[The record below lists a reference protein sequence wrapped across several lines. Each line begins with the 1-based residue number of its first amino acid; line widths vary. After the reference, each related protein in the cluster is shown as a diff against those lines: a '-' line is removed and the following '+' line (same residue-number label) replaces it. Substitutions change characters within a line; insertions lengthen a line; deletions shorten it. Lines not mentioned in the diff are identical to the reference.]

1 MTISSPIPTSDTQFR
16 AVASATTAP
25 AHIELPTAVR
35 RALQPLKSGARVVV
49 AMSGGVDSS
58 VVAAILK
65 HAGYDVIGMT
75 MQLYDHGTAV
85 GKAGSCCAGQDIHD
99 ARTVAANL
107 GIPHYVLDY
116 EKRFRERVIT
126 PFIDS
131 YVQGETPI
139 PCVSCNSDLKFG
151 ELLSTAE
158 TLGADA
164 LATGHYVQR
173 VDGATGAELR
183 RAHDTDRD
191 QSYFLFS
198 TTRTQLAKLVFPLGG
213 LAKPEVRALA
223 HAFGIAVADKADSQ
237 DICFVPA
244 GRYTDVIE
252 RLKPGA
258 ADPGDIV
265 HVDGRVLGQHNG
277 IVHFTVGQRKGLG
290 IATGEPLFVVRLEP
304 AQRRVI
310 VGPRTHLGVNRIRLR
325 GVNWLGQVLPT
336 ETQPQAVFVRT
347 RSSQPLRRGSVAV
360 GVNGSAM
367 VMLDLPEHGISPGQA
382 AVFYADDKAQA
393 QVLGGGFIAETKLE
407 LPVHEAVEADS
418 KSADRPKLAVTVPL
432 SSGEIDT

>member
-1 MTISSPIPTSDTQFR
+1 MTISTPIRTSPDPLR
-16 AVASATTAP
+16 AVAVATGTVGALP
-25 AHIELPTAVR
+25 AAVLG
-35 RALQPLKSGARVVV
+35 ALQPLKPGARVVV

-116 EKRFRERVIT
+116 ETRFRERVIT

-151 ELLSTAE
+151 ELLGTAA
-158 TLGADA
+158 TLGAEA

-173 VDGATGAELR
+173 VDGSRGPELR

-198 TTRTQLAKLVFPLGG
+198 TTSAQLAKLVFPLGG
-213 LAKPEVRALA
+213 LAKPDVRALA

-265 HVDGRVLGQHNG
+265 HVDGRVLGQHGG

-290 IATGEPLFVVRLEP
+290 IAAGEPLFVIRLDP
-304 AQRRVI
+304 AKRRVI
-310 VGPRTHLGVNRIRLR
+310 VGPRSHLGVNRIRLR

-336 ETQPQAVFVRT
+336 ETHPKIVFVRT
-347 RSSQPLRRGSVAV
+347 RSSQPLRRGSVVCGA
-360 GVNGSAM
+360 GGSAM

-382 AVFYADDKAQA
+382 AVFYADDQAQA
-393 QVLGGGFIAETKLE
+393 QVLGGGFIAETHLE
-407 LPVHEAVEADS
+407 IPLQDRLESTTDTAE
-418 KSADRPKLAVTVPL
+418 RPKLAASLPL
-432 SSGEIDT
+432 NSGQTAT